1 MDLPKTFC
9 PAPWMSIST
18 DVNGSIRPCCRYVQP
33 NQQTEHK
40 MPYMKDGKL
49 HDVYNNPSMQK
60 LRESFIKGEKPKEC
74 YWCWKEESTGV
85 QSFRQR
91 YLEKGY
97 DIDFGKEEHTPRI
110 LDLKLSNTCNLKCR
124 MCSPMASSLIGKEMG
139 VYDPYWSENK
149 IIGTDNEESFFNKI
163 LPNVREIELTGG
175 EPFFSNE
182 NQALLLKI
190 SETDH
195 VNNID
200 KIYITTN
207 GMVYSKRLFNA
218 LDKFKC
224 VEIAVSV
231 DDVGPRLAYARHGAN
246 WNTIKNNI
254 SKFLQHSNVDA
265 FLTRTINLLNVLHL
279 DELEDEAKDMGVKLS
294 SAFLHEPHY
303 LGIQH
308 LPSEVKQMISSE
320 LGDNYITKFMNGVN
334 DESYHNVHKFLSE
347 MRKLDVI
354 RKESFEDT
362 FPELYDLI
370 SWIE

>member
-1 MDLPKTFC
+1 M
-9 PAPWMSIST
+9 
-18 DVNGSIRPCCRYVQP
+18 N
-33 NQQTEHK
+33 
-40 MPYMKDGKL
+40 DGKL

-74 YWCWKEESTGV
+74 YWCWKEESTGT

-91 YLEKGY
+91 YIKRTLKTQY
-97 DIDFGKEEHTPRI
+97 DIDLDVINGVPEDYMDHMEYMTVQETSTPEL

-149 IIGTDNEESFFNKI
+149 IVGTDNEDSFFNNI

-182 NQALLLKI
+182 NQQLLLQI
-190 SETDH
+190 SETEH

-200 KIYITTN
+200 KIHITTN
-207 GMVYSKRLFNA
+207 GMVYSKRLFTA
-218 LDKFKC
+218 LDKFRRVK
-224 VEIAVSV
+224 IAVSV

-254 SKFLQHSNVDA
+254 VKYLEHPNVEVD
-265 FLTRTINLLNVLHL
+265 LTRTISSLNILHL
-279 DELEDEAKDMGVKLS
+279 DELEDAAKEIGVKLS

-308 LPSEVKQMISSE
+308 LPSEVKKMISSE
-320 LGDNYITKFMNGVN
+320 LGNNYITMFMNGVN
-334 DESYHNVHKFLSE
+334 DFDEKNENTHKFLAE
-347 MRKLDVI
+347 MRKLDAI
-354 RKESFEDT
+354 RNESFEDT

-370 SWIE
+370 SWVE